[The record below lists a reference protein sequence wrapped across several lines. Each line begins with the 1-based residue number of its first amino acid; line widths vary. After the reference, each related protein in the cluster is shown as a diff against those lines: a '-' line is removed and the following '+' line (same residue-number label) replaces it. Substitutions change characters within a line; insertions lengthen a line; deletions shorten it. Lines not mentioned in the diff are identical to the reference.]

1 MMAACGDPVELAVKR
16 RVIDAVLAGEPPTA
30 VAGATAGLPSA
41 LRCGR

>member
-1 MMAACGDPVELAVKR
+1 MMAACGDPMELAVKR